1 MPRRKVLVIGTLL
14 CSVLLAANAAFSAAW
29 ASEITS
35 STQNLNIGRAG
46 AAFFFLFGVAYA
58 FTVSVLPFVIFDKHH
73 VLTINRLSKYTPLQ
87 SLYPAECLETTTR
100 AKGVSMKIFIISC
113 TSFINL
119 FCTPIAYGAI
129 GWKYIL
135 VFVFWDAFE
144 AVVWYF
150 LCVETVG
157 FTLEEL
163 QEIFDA
169 PNPPAASQRKKKVV
183 EVTLHHLQNS
193 HLNLNSGCDQGDR
206 RCARSRGIVSAELP
220 TAS

>member
-1 MPRRKVLVIGTLL
+1 
-14 CSVLLAANAAFSAAW
+14 
-29 ASEITS
+29 
-35 STQNLNIGRAG
+35 
-46 AAFFFLFGVAYA
+46 
-58 FTVSVLPFVIFDKHH
+58 
-73 VLTINRLSKYTPLQ
+73 
-87 SLYPAECLETTTR
+87 
-100 AKGVSMKIFIISC
+100 MKIFIISC

-144 AVVWYF
+144 AVVWYR

-183 EVTLHHLQNS
+183 KVVLRLQKS
-193 HLNLNSGCDQGDR
+193 YLNNKIQVAIKETGD
-206 RCARSRGIVSAELP
+206 VLVLEE
-220 TAS
+220 